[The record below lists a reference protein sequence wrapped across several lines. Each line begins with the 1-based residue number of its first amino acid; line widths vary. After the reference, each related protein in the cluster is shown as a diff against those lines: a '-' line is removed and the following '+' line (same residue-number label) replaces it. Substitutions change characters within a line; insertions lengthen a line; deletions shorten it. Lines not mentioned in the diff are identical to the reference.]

1 VDVPVAAASH
11 AIAAR
16 QWVVR
21 VVTGGVTFWL
31 AYENGSYAE
40 PTRHAISIA
49 VWWGVIVALVAGMA
63 KTKRALTGTVAVGL
77 SLAAF
82 AAWTLAS
89 VIWASDPESAFS
101 EFDRVSLY
109 LGVFVLCSA
118 LFRRRDLAAWCDGI
132 GFGIGAIGVLA
143 LFSRAFPDAVG
154 RPAAST
160 ILPALTSRLSYPLG
174 YWNGL
179 GIFCALGLPL
189 LYACMTSER
198 PRALRAAAAGVVPL
212 LAATIYLTSS
222 RGAVATALV
231 AVVVFVLLTPRRW
244 SALGALAVTGVA
256 SAVSVAIV
264 ERHPDL
270 ANGVSGSSTVA
281 VVLFVIAVAASAIFA
296 GLLFVPPPRKRPSPA
311 VGWGVAAAIG
321 IVVLLV
327 VAAAHPVRR
336 FNEFKQPPGGLTAA
350 QGDYV
355 KSHLLSGTGSGRWQ
369 FWRAALDEFDTSRI
383 HGRGAGSFADWWA
396 AHGSLATSIQD
407 AHSLYLETLG
417 ELGVVGLVLLLL
429 PLAFAA
435 SVIATWLRR
444 LETEAQI
451 GVAAATSLLCGYLV
465 AAGIDWMWELTAVSV
480 VAFAMLA
487 VAVAACAPDAGPVT
501 ATNGRRPFVAL
512 GVATLVAAWL
522 AICAAALPLLTHLQ
536 IGASQAASRD
546 GRTLDALQAARSAI
560 RLQPWAAQPYL
571 QLALVSEQAGRL
583 DVAGTAIRRAI
594 ARSPDDWHLWLVATR
609 IQTKQGHIAAAQR
622 SLRRARALNPRSP
635 LFYGFGQA
643 S

>member
-1 VDVPVAAASH
+1 
-11 AIAAR
+11 
-16 QWVVR
+16 
-21 VVTGGVTFWL
+21 
-31 AYENGSYAE
+31 
-40 PTRHAISIA
+40 
-49 VWWGVIVALVAGMA
+49 
-63 KTKRALTGTVAVGL
+63 
-77 SLAAF
+77 
-82 AAWTLAS
+82 
-89 VIWASDPESAFS
+89 
-101 EFDRVSLY
+101 
-109 LGVFVLCSA
+109 
-118 LFRRRDLAAWCDGI
+118 
-132 GFGIGAIGVLA
+132 
-143 LFSRAFPDAVG
+143 
-154 RPAAST
+154 
-160 ILPALTSRLSYPLG
+160 
-174 YWNGL
+174 
-179 GIFCALGLPL
+179 
-189 LYACMTSER
+189 
-198 PRALRAAAAGVVPL
+198 
-212 LAATIYLTSS
+212 
-222 RGAVATALV
+222 
-231 AVVVFVLLTPRRW
+231 
-244 SALGALAVTGVA
+244 
-256 SAVSVAIV
+256 
-264 ERHPDL
+264 
-270 ANGVSGSSTVA
+270 
-281 VVLFVIAVAASAIFA
+281 
-296 GLLFVPPPRKRPSPA
+296 
-311 VGWGVAAAIG
+311 
-321 IVVLLV
+321 
-327 VAAAHPVRR
+327 
-336 FNEFKQPPGGLTAA
+336 
-350 QGDYV
+350 
-355 KSHLLSGTGSGRWQ
+355 
-369 FWRAALDEFDTSRI
+369 
-383 HGRGAGSFADWWA
+383 
-396 AHGSLATSIQD
+396 
-407 AHSLYLETLG
+407 
-417 ELGVVGLVLLLL
+417 VLLLL